1 MKPRMKLTTRYRYHL
16 AALFC
21 VTVWGATFVSTK
33 VLIANSLT
41 PAEIFLMRFAAAYIL
56 LLALSHAKLRADS
69 LRDEA
74 MLAAGQESPYAEWLA
89 NWDDSRSRTT
99 TTRLDVGTWYE
110 RRDRALLAHATQI
123 DPDGW
128 FFKVPLDVQRQI
140 WPHEDFEAARSV
152 VPIVPGEDDL
162 FAGLPSVA
170 EADVWATS
178 PDLEFVVDNVKER
191 VS

>member
-1 MKPRMKLTTRYRYHL
+1 
-16 AALFC
+16 
-21 VTVWGATFVSTK
+21 
-33 VLIANSLT
+33 
-41 PAEIFLMRFAAAYIL
+41 
-56 LLALSHAKLRADS
+56 
-69 LRDEA
+69 

-178 PDLEFVVDNVKER
+178 PGLEFVVDNVKER

>member
-74 MLAAGQESPYAEWLA
+74 MLAAAGVTGGSLYFLTENMALEFSPASNVSLIVCTAPLW
-89 NWDDSRSRTT
+89 T
-99 TTRLDVGTWYE
+99 
-110 RRDRALLAHATQI
+110 ALLLRSTAASGCRAGR
-123 DPDGW
+123 PSGRSS
-128 FFKVPLDVQRQI
+128 PL
-140 WPHEDFEAARSV
+140 
-152 VPIVPGEDDL
+152 PG
-162 FAGLPSVA
+162 
-170 EADVWATS
+170 
-178 PDLEFVVDNVKER
+178 
-191 VS
+191 